1 MLRRIA
7 ICIAVAAVVFPSAAA
22 AHVTLNPGEWEA
34 GGFARFDVRVPNERA
49 KANTT
54 EVTVQFPEGLT
65 FVSFQPKQG
74 WKRTVEIEQLDEPIE
89 VFGEEVTE
97 RIASVTWKGGVI
109 RPGEFDEFGVSF
121 RVPET
126 PGESLLFPSLQTYSN
141 GEVVRWVD
149 PDPEGETPAPQ
160 VAVLPPAEEEEAAAG
175 ETTTEEAAGTGET
188 GTEEIEAAPATTAAE
203 DDDSTATVAII
214 LAIAGLV
221 AGLIAL
227 AVALFR
233 KPRATA

>member
-1 MLRRIA
+1 M
-7 ICIAVAAVVFPSAAA
+7 
-22 AHVTLNPGEWEA
+22 
-34 GGFARFDVRVPNERA
+34 
-49 KANTT
+49 
-54 EVTVQFPEGLT
+54 
-65 FVSFQPKQG
+65 
-74 WKRTVEIEQLDEPIE
+74 
-89 VFGEEVTE
+89 
-97 RIASVTWKGGVI
+97 I

-188 GTEEIEAAPATTAAE
+188 GTEEIGAAPAAAAE
-203 DDDSTATVAII
+203 EDDSTATVAII

-233 KPRATA
+233 KPRASA